1 MLLTFIGLR
10 KPTWAHAQASMGTL
24 SRFHCKSLFFSTPH
38 VYLSLK
44 NEDISDGR
52 IQDTTGEV
60 IYKVKFSAL
69 VFKPYKGKVIDG
81 VVFSVD
87 NSGFMIESGPLKA
100 FISVMVTIPTIIC

>member
-24 SRFHCKSLFFSTPH
+24 FRFHCKSLFFSTHH

-69 VFKPYKGKVIDG
+69 VFKPYKGQVIDG